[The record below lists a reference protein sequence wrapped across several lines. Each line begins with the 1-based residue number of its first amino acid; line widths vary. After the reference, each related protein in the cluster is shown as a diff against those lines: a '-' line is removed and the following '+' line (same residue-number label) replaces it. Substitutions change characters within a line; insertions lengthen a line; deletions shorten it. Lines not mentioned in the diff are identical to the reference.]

1 MGSAIKT
8 GNKNRKL
15 AFIAG
20 FSMVIITA
28 IQFVAARF
36 SLRDHLTAPDI
47 VTLRFAGAALIF
59 VPLILKTGLRQ
70 LKELGWQRSLV
81 LAALVGLPYPLLINW
96 GLSYAPAAHAAALCP
111 ASIVFCSFLLSMMIF
126 KDAVT
131 KTQSAGITAIM
142 IGLLLFFTDSGATK
156 SLTGDI
162 LFVLSG
168 VMFAVYGICVR
179 YWGVDAVT
187 STTAVVLLSCLSL
200 PVFHL
205 VLPGRLAMAPMAE
218 IGVQI
223 IIQGFLAGAA
233 ALFLYTYAVTQLGP
247 QVSSLFM
254 PCIPVITAFF
264 GMVFLGE
271 ALGYNQILA
280 IFIMITGMV
289 LPVVYT
295 RYISAALNSRN
306 RLQANKFDSNNRH
319 AD

>member
-1 MGSAIKT
+1 
-8 GNKNRKL
+8 
-15 AFIAG
+15 
-20 FSMVIITA
+20 
-28 IQFVAARF
+28 
-36 SLRDHLTAPDI
+36 
-47 VTLRFAGAALIF
+47 
-59 VPLILKTGLRQ
+59 
-70 LKELGWQRSLV
+70 
-81 LAALVGLPYPLLINW
+81 
-96 GLSYAPAAHAAALCP
+96 
-111 ASIVFCSFLLSMMIF
+111 
-126 KDAVT
+126 
-131 KTQSAGITAIM
+131 
-142 IGLLLFFTDSGATK
+142 
-156 SLTGDI
+156 
-162 LFVLSG
+162 
-168 VMFAVYGICVR
+168 
-179 YWGVDAVT
+179 
-187 STTAVVLLSCLSL
+187 
-200 PVFHL
+200 
-205 VLPGRLAMAPMAE
+205 MAPMAE